1 VETGSCPA
9 KAAALDG
16 KIPYLE
22 EELIMIRSALLFVVF
37 MMLLTGSAG
46 AASFD
51 HSRWDEL
58 LVAHVVVLDE
68 GRATMVDY
76 PGMVDQ
82 RSVLTAYLAE
92 LAEVPQSR
100 FDSWAKDDQL
110 AFLINA
116 YNAWTVELIL
126 TGYPDIQSIKELG
139 SLFRSPWKKPFIPLF
154 GETLSLDEIEHG
166 LIRGSGRYAEP
177 RIHFAVNCASI
188 GCPAL
193 SNRAYRGDILE
204 EQLDQATVLFLSDS
218 QRNRYRDG
226 KLQISSIFKW
236 YREDFEQGWR
246 GAENLP
252 QFLALYAE
260 SLGVAERAIDQL
272 VQGTVTIEFLDYD
285 WKLNGVK

>member
-1 VETGSCPA
+1 
-9 KAAALDG
+9 
-16 KIPYLE
+16 
-22 EELIMIRSALLFVVF
+22 MIRSALFFIAFLGFYPGF
-37 MMLLTGSAG
+37 AG

-51 HSRWDEL
+51 HSHWDEL
-58 LVAHVVVLDE
+58 LAAQVVVLDE

-76 PGMVDQ
+76 PGMAEQ
-82 RSVLTAYLAE
+82 RSVLAGYLA
-92 LAEVPQSR
+92 LLSEVSKSR

-126 TGYPDIQSIKELG
+126 TGNPGIQSIKELG
-139 SLFRSPWKKPFIPLF
+139 SLFRSPWKKKFIPLF

-166 LIRGSGRYAEP
+166 LIRGSGKYAEP

-204 EQLDQATVLFLSDS
+204 EQLQQATVLFLSDS

-252 QFLALYAE
+252 QFLALFAE
-260 SLGVAERAIDQL
+260 SLGVAEREVDRL

-285 WKLNGVK
+285 WKLNGAK

>member
-1 VETGSCPA
+1 
-9 KAAALDG
+9 
-16 KIPYLE
+16 
-22 EELIMIRSALLFVVF
+22 MIRSAIFFLVF
-37 MMLLTGSAG
+37 IMLPTGSAG
-46 AASFD
+46 AALFD

-68 GRATMVDY
+68 GRVTKVNSQ
-76 PGMVDQ
+76 GMADQ
-82 RSVLTAYLAE
+82 RSVLTAYLTE
-92 LAEVPQSR
+92 LTEVPQSR

-110 AFLINA
+110 ASLINA

-126 TGYPDIQSIKELG
+126 TGYPGIQSIKELG
-139 SLFRSPWKKPFIPLF
+139 SLFRSPWKKKFIPLF

-204 EQLDQATVLFLSDS
+204 EQLQQATVLFLSDS
-218 QRNRYRDG
+218 ERNRYRDG

-260 SLGVAERAIDQL
+260 SLGVAEREGDLRA
-272 VQGTVTIEFLDYD
+272 QGTVSIEFLDYD

>member
-1 VETGSCPA
+1 
-9 KAAALDG
+9 
-16 KIPYLE
+16 
-22 EELIMIRSALLFVVF
+22 MIRSAILFMVF

-58 LVAHVVVLDE
+58 LLAHVVVLDE
-68 GRATMVDY
+68 GSVTRVDY
-76 PGMVDQ
+76 QGMADQ
-82 RSVLTAYLAE
+82 RSVLTAYLTE

-126 TGYPDIQSIKELG
+126 TGYPGIQSIKELG
-139 SLFRSPWKKPFIPLF
+139 SLFRSPWKKQFIPLF

-166 LIRGSGRYAEP
+166 LIRDSGRYAEP

-204 EQLDQATVLFLSDS
+204 EQLQQATVLFLSDS

-260 SLGVAERAIDQL
+260 SLGVAEREGDLRA
-272 VQGTVTIEFLDYD
+272 QGTVSIEFLDYD